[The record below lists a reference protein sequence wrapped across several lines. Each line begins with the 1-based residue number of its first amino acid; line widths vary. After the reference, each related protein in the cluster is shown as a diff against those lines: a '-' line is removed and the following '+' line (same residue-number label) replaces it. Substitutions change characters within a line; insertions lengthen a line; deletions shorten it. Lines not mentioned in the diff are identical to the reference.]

1 MKTPS
6 VCNRQEWN
14 VYHSNDKKVVKEVLQ
29 YQNGNKPFGDKA
41 ENLLVIT
48 TDLKAFFAG
57 AEHYQHWIDGGLF
70 SMSLMYAFHSLGIAS
85 CPLNW
90 SQTPS
95 KDRALRKAMNL
106 KNNHTV
112 IMMMIFG
119 YPDETNRICSSSRRP
134 AEEILS
140 KIKLK

>member
-1 MKTPS
+1 
-6 VCNRQEWN
+6 
-14 VYHSNDKKVVKEVLQ
+14 
-29 YQNGNKPFGDKA
+29 
-41 ENLLVIT
+41 
-48 TDLKAFFAG
+48 
-57 AEHYQHWIDGGLF
+57 
-70 SMSLMYAFHSLGIAS
+70 MSLMYAFHSLGIAS